1 MKWKL
6 MIREVENMR
15 KDEFNFN
22 ENITV
27 MELKDKAQDAIS
39 IYAPNKN
46 VYRHIPFMNDGLL
59 PSERRVLYAMF
70 KDVKA
75 FPWNNYKKL
84 SLSMGAAM
92 VYHPHGDTNIYNT
105 IVKLAQYWKNACVF
119 IDGSGSYGNEV
130 GDDAAA
136 WRYL

>member
-1 MKWKL
+1 MIKEVFYMKK
-6 MIREVENMR
+6 EDF
-15 KDEFNFN
+15 KFN
-22 ENITV
+22 ENISV

-59 PSERRVLYAMF
+59 PSERRVLYAMY

-75 FPWNNYKKL
+75 FPWQNYKKL
-84 SLSMGAAM
+84 GLTIGSTI
-92 VYHPHGDTNIYNT
+92 VYHPHGETNVYQT
-105 IVKLAQYWKNACVF
+105 AVKLAQPWKNACVF